1 MKEGINMKKKFLSI
15 TVVLSIL
22 CTMFC
27 TISVSAMTAQEGAQ
41 WAIDRIGRRIDT
53 DGYYGAQC
61 KDFVNAYIQENWG
74 FTPPGNAIHLKDYNY
89 PSGWQKIQNT
99 PDFLPQ
105 PGDIAVWAY
114 GSYATYGHCGV
125 ITSANLSTFTSVDQ
139 NWFNANGE
147 TGSPAALV
155 THNYN
160 GFWGVIRPPF
170 SSATPSIQPIHYDT
184 NAHVRNGFFTLK
196 NAHSGTFM
204 NVWGGTDSNGTAI
217 TTYSFDGSADQ
228 RFNIVHK
235 GNGKYKLYAECSS
248 SGSNRVVDVL
258 RNNQAL
264 AQGQRVDLY
273 DANDDTAQLF
283 YLVPMN
289 DGTYVLEIAAKDGYC
304 IAPENASVSGSNG
317 KDSQLMLQQYTGA
330 AHQKWKLC
338 NNNGK
343 ETTPNVQYAAGTYY
357 IDTDGDPMN
366 MRSGAG
372 TSNGKVG
379 SIPDKTT
386 VNVTKVSGN
395 WGYTTYNGTSG
406 WFCLDFAVYKVTL
419 SSISISSKPAKTNY
433 FVGEKFDVS
442 GLKIT
447 AKYSNGT
454 TEAIGSGYTINADTS
469 SAGTKTITVSYKGK
483 TTSFTINVNN
493 ITVSNVKINNAAKK
507 TAYYV
512 GDKLDTTSLSLLV
525 TYNNNSSDV
534 ISSGFT
540 TSCDLSTS
548 GTKTVT
554 VSYGGKS
561 TSYQVTVQDV
571 VISSLSISAAASKT
585 KYNVGESID
594 TSGLVLLA
602 KYNNGTEKS
611 VTSGFT
617 ASYDFSTAGTKI
629 VTISYAGKNV
639 TYNVAVE
646 NPRQATVQVIATEEA
661 YCGDEIVVNVNLIN
675 SQYVYDGNFNIV
687 YDNAILELQR
697 YTKGDNLINHNVQ
710 INSEYADNIARIS
723 FAGTDEVKNGTMIS
737 LVFKV
742 ISDSKETTSVSI
754 AEVNMYNVSGSNID
768 TTIQNADTAI
778 SKCDYTINS
787 MYFMNSNDEYVNSI
801 QGLNEFYVGINFNKN
816 SEGTSRPC
824 IIFALYDESDN
835 LIDVK
840 IVQNRYSQGN
850 KLSSE
855 TMMEIS
861 DEYSPS
867 YVSVFIFEDFE
878 RIKPLCRKFLCENV

>member
-1 MKEGINMKKKFLSI
+1 MECDMKKRILSFIVMIVMLSSLFNLFTVI
-15 TVVLSIL
+15 TVN
-22 CTMFC
+22 
-27 TISVSAMTAQEGAQ
+27 AAQLTSGQVEGA
-41 WAIDRIGRRIDT
+41 I
-53 DGYYGAQC
+53 
-61 KDFVNAYIQENWG
+61 N
-74 FTPPGNAIHLKDYNY
+74 
-89 PSGWQKIQNT
+89 
-99 PDFLPQ
+99 
-105 PGDIAVWAY
+105 WAY
-114 GSYATYGHCGV
+114 SKKNAGDTSYSYWCLKFVSDAWYSQGVSNSGYSYATLAGNAM
-125 ITSANLSTFTSVDQ
+125 ISNTDQ
-139 NWFNANGE
+139 NPPRGATVFWDWYGTVDGVYQNWGHVGISLGDGKVIHADS
-147 TGSPAALV
+147 TGIRV
-155 THNYN
+155 TGLYLDSSRQYR
-160 GFWGVIRPPF
+160 GWGVWAKNTLP
-170 SSATPSIQPIHYDT
+170 STTATATAIHQDA

-196 NAHSGTFM
+196 NASSGKYM
-204 NVWGGTDSNGTAI
+204 NVYGGKDENKTSVTMWTYDDSTD
-217 TTYSFDGSADQ
+217 Q
-228 RFNIVHK
+228 QFNIVHK
-235 GNGKYKLYAECSS
+235 GNGKYKLYAVCSS
-248 SGSNRVVDVL
+248 NGNNRVVDVY
-258 RNNQAL
+258 RGNDAP
-264 AQGQRVDLY
+264 AAGDVVDLWTP
-273 DANDDTAQLF
+273 DDDTSQLF
-283 YLVPMN
+283 YIVPM
-289 DGTYVLEIAAKDGYC
+289 DDDSYVFELAAKNGYV
-304 IAPENASVSGSNG
+304 IAPTSASAAGTDNA
-317 KDSQLMLQQYTGA
+317 QLTLQKYTGA
-330 AHQKWKLC
+330 SYQKWKLC

-343 ETTPNVQYAAGTYY
+343 ETFALGSYTAGSYKV
-357 IDTDGDPMN
+357 DTNGVVLR
-366 MRSGAG
+366 MRNGAG
-372 TSNGKVG
+372 TSYSQVG
-379 SIPDKTT
+379 T
-386 VNVTKVSGN
+386 VADGTVLSVSQVNGN
-395 WGYTTYNGTSG
+395 WGYTSHGGVSG
-406 WFCLDFAVYKVTL
+406 WVCLDFAVYTVTIN
-419 SSISISSKPAKTNY
+419 SISISVKPNITTY
-433 FVGEKFDVS
+433 FIGDTLDTT
-442 GLKIT
+442 GLKLSVS
-447 AKYSNGT
+447 YSNGSSKT
-454 TEAIGSGYTINADTS
+454 ISSGYTTSADLNT
-469 SAGTKTITVSYKGK
+469 AGSKTVTVSYSGKTTTFTITVQSP
-483 TTSFTINVNN
+483 V
-493 ITVSNVKINNAAKK
+493 VSELGISTQASKK
-507 TAYYV
+507 QYYV
-512 GDKLDTTSLSLLV
+512 GDKLDTSGLTISA
-525 TYNNNSSDV
+525 TYNNGSTKT
-534 ISSGFT
+534 ITSGFT

-617 ASYDFSTAGTKI
+617 ANYDFSTAGTKI

-639 TYNVAVE
+639 TYNVVVE
-646 NPRQATVQVIATEEA
+646 NPGQATIQVIATEEA
-661 YCGDEIVVNVNLIN
+661 YCGDEIAVNVNLIN

-878 RIKPLCRKFLCENV
+878 RIKPLCRKFLYENV